1 MGVAVRQAPADPAE
15 IVARVAAA
23 RRDLLLRAHR
33 QRLRFED
40 LEDCYSQATL
50 ELVVRSRRAPFA
62 NSDHVKNAL
71 EQKFVSRINDRRR
84 ALAGRSG
91 IEAALATAVSVN
103 GAGPAAPEIED
114 RAAAVERRVEAHGDI
129 RRLREVIAELS
140 LDQRLVLHSQVN
152 LQMEVQ
158 DFCERYGWSAE
169 KFRKVAQRA
178 RAKLRALV
186 AEYQSGER
194 CRRLEPDLLALA
206 AGAGVEEQLGRARAH
221 VENCPACARYV
232 AALNRAARDA
242 AAVLPLPVA
251 SAAAPAKVAWLVG
264 VFRRVVTTARHPAT
278 ELGTSG
284 AAGFTGASTAGVMF
298 GKASVVAIC
307 VAGAA
312 GGFAVCEHIGITSAH
327 SPRPRYAHSRGPY
340 VEAGSRGGSKPAIPE
355 TVAAP
360 EAHPAL
366 SASSQI
372 RREFGLYRARS
383 ATDEPRSVQTPA
395 PTAQSRAT
403 VLQEAREFGFER

>member
-1 MGVAVRQAPADPAE
+1 MGVAVPQAPADPAE
-15 IVARVAAA
+15 IVAYVAAA

-62 NSDHVKNAL
+62 NPDHVKNAL

-91 IEAALATAVSVN
+91 IEAALATAVSVD
-103 GAGPAAPEIED
+103 GAGTTAAEIED
-114 RAAAVERRVEAHGDI
+114 RAAAVERRLEVQGDI
-129 RRLREVIAELS
+129 RRLREVIAELT

-152 LQMEVQ
+152 LQMEVA

-194 CRRLEPDLLALA
+194 CRRLEPDLLALV
-206 AGAGVEEQLGRARAH
+206 AGAGVEGQLARARAH
-221 VENCPACARYV
+221 IENCPACARYA
-232 AALNRAARDA
+232 AALTRTARDA
-242 AAVLPLPVA
+242 AAVMPLPAVA
-251 SAAAPAKVAWLVG
+251 AVAHPKVAWFVA
-264 VFRRVVTTARHPAT
+264 VFRRLLTTARHPAT

-284 AAGFTGASTAGVMF
+284 AAGFTGASTAGVMI

-307 VAGAA
+307 LAGAA
-312 GGFAVCEHIGITSAH
+312 GGFAVCEHIGIGSLD
-327 SPRPRYAHSRGPY
+327 SPPHTHTRSRDQYDTAFSRSRGQLTIPSTHAV
-340 VEAGSRGGSKPAIPE
+340 VEAHHL
-355 TVAAP
+355 TVVA
-360 EAHPAL
+360 
-366 SASSQI
+366 QI
-372 RREFGLYRARS
+372 RREFGARRAS
-383 ATDEPRSVQTPA
+383 IATAVPRSSLALA
-395 PTAQSRAT
+395 PPAQSAST
-403 VLQEAREFGFER
+403 VRQETREFGFER

>member
-1 MGVAVRQAPADPAE
+1 MGVAVRQASADPAE
-15 IVARVAAA
+15 IVAYVAAA

-50 ELVVRSRRAPFA
+50 ELVVRARRAPFA
-62 NSDHVKNAL
+62 NLDHVKNAL

-91 IEAALATAVSVN
+91 IEAALAAAVSVE
-103 GAGPAAPEIED
+103 GPGTAAPQIED
-114 RAAAVERRVEAHGDI
+114 RAAAVERRVELCGDI

-158 DFCERYGWSAE
+158 DFCEHYGWSAE

-186 AEYQSGER
+186 AEYQAGER
-194 CRRLEPDLLALA
+194 CRRLEPDLIALV
-206 AGAGVEEQLGRARAH
+206 AGAGAEDQLARARAH
-221 VENCPACARYV
+221 VENCPTCSRYV

-242 AAVLPLPVA
+242 AAVLPLPTA
-251 SAAAPAKVAWLVG
+251 SAVAHTKLAWFG
-264 VFRRVVTTARHPAT
+264 AVFRRVVTTLRHPAT

-284 AAGFTGASTAGVMF
+284 AAGLTGVSTAGVMI

-312 GGFAVCEHIGITSAH
+312 GGFVACEHFGIDS
-327 SPRPRYAHSRGPY
+327 SRGPRRVHAHSRNPY
-340 VEAGSRGGSKPAIPE
+340 DDVHSRGAEQQTLPSSR
-355 TVAAP
+355 TLT
-360 EAHPAL
+360 EAHQLTIEA
-366 SASSQI
+366 QI
-372 RREFGLYRARS
+372 RREFGVPRARI
-383 ATDEPRSVQTPA
+383 ATTGLTSLQKPVLR
-395 PTAQSRAT
+395 AQSAAT
-403 VLQEAREFGFER
+403 VRQEAGEFGFER